1 MNKLKVMVSLVLLVY
16 IGFVI
21 FQFRSNEFWANA
33 LDAILLPLISI
44 AYFKENKRPNL
55 YFSLFLICYSVSD
68 LMIFIV
74 DFIPYAYFYYVGN
87 GLYIIA
93 YTALFIKIIKSLSF
107 QYIILNFKFHLVV
120 LTALNIYIAYVLQD
134 IVNPYV
140 GMTNEYF
147 VEIAYNVSMLL
158 VLTAS
163 LLNYLY
169 RDDKKSLLIFLG
181 SLSIVF
187 SEVLGVAYMYVDQQN
202 LLNFLVTTLT
212 LLAFYFYFT
221 QSNLKNEEVKQLA
234 S

>member
-16 IGFVI
+16 FGFVV
-21 FQFRSNEFWANA
+21 FQFNNNEYLANA
-33 LDAILLPLISI
+33 LDAIILPLISI
-44 AYFKENKRPNL
+44 AYFQGNKKPNL
-55 YFSLFLICYSVSD
+55 YFSVFLICYSVSD

-74 DFIPYAYFYYVGN
+74 DFKPYSYFYYVGN

-93 YTALFIKIIKSLSF
+93 YMALFIKIVKSLSF
-107 QYIILNFKFHLVV
+107 QHILRNFKLHLIVLTILNV
-120 LTALNIYIAYVLQD
+120 YIAYVLQD

-147 VEIAYNVSMLL
+147 VEIIYNVIMLL

-163 LLNYLY
+163 LLNYFY

-187 SEVLGVAYMYVDQQN
+187 SEVIGVAYLYVAQQN

-221 QSNLKNEEVKQLA
+221 QSQLRNEEVNQFA

>member
-16 IGFVI
+16 LGFVV
-21 FQFRSNEFWANA
+21 FQFSSNEYWANA
-33 LDAILLPLISI
+33 LDAIILPLISI
-44 AYFKENKRPNL
+44 AYFNGNKNPNL
-55 YFSLFLICYSVSD
+55 YFSVFLICYSVSD

-74 DFIPYAYFYYVGN
+74 DFMPYSYFYYLGN
-87 GLYIIA
+87 GLYIMA
-93 YTALFIKIIKSLSF
+93 YMALFIKIVKSLSF
-107 QYIILNFKFHLVV
+107 HHILRNFKLHLIVLTILNV
-120 LTALNIYIAYVLQD
+120 YIAYVLQD

-163 LLNYLY
+163 LLNYFY
-169 RDDKKSLLIFLG
+169 RDDRKSLLIFLG

-187 SEVLGVAYMYVDQQN
+187 SEVIGVAYMYVAQQN
-202 LLNFLVTTLT
+202 LLNFLATTLT
-212 LLAFYFYFT
+212 LLAFYFYFI
-221 QSNLKNEEVKQLA
+221 QSNLKNEEVSQYA